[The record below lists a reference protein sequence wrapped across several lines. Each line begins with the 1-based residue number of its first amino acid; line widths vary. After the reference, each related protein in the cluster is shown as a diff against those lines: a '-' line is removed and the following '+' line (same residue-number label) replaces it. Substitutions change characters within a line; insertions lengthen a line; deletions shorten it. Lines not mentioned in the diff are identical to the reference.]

1 MIRFRASAIAE
12 IMADGKGEELSVG
25 AKTYLRAIAK
35 EMIYGYEEQISSKYL
50 EKGTICEQAAIDLY
64 NRVFFT
70 RHQKNEERRNNE
82 WFTGEPDIIVPDT
95 EIIDIKNAW
104 SLATFPATVECVAAI
119 AKKSGYDYQGRVYM
133 NLFDVPRF
141 TVAYCMVS
149 TPEDLRKWEQPELHM
164 VDHIDPALRVTCY
177 TIERD
182 MAVEKKMIT
191 KVEAARE
198 YLKAAIARILADHD
212 QDALP
217 TALKAA

>member
-25 AKTYLRAIAK
+25 AKTYLKSIAK
-35 EMIYGYEEQISSKYL
+35 EMIYGYREEITSKYM
-50 EKGTICEQAAIDLY
+50 EKGIQCEQASIDLF

-70 RHQKNEERRNNE
+70 RHTKNEERRNNE

-104 SLATFPATVECVAAI
+104 SLVTFPATVDCVAAVT
-119 AKKSGYDYQGRVYM
+119 KKAGYDFQGRVYM
-133 NLFDVPRF
+133 NLFNVPRF

-149 TPEDLRKWEQPELHM
+149 TPEELRKWEQPEIHM
-164 VDHIDPALRVTCY
+164 VDHIDPALRVTRY

-182 MAVEKKMIT
+182 EKIEAKMIV

-198 YLKAAIARILADHD
+198 YLK
-212 QDALP
+212 
-217 TALKAA
+217 TALDRIVNDH

>member
-12 IMADGKGEELSVG
+12 IMADGKGDELSVG
-25 AKTYLRAIAK
+25 AKTWLKAVAK
-35 EMIYGYEEQISSKYL
+35 EMVYGYEEEISSKYL
-50 EKGTICEQAAIDLY
+50 EKGTVCEQAAIDLY

-70 RHQKNEERRNNE
+70 RHEKNVERRNDE
-82 WFTGEPDIIVPDT
+82 FFTGEPDIVVPA

-104 SLATFPATVECVAAI
+104 SLATFPATVDCVAAI

-133 NLFDVPRF
+133 RLFDKPRF

-149 TPEDLRKWEQPELHM
+149 TPEELRKWEQVQLHM
-164 VDHIDPALRVTCY
+164 VDHIDPALRVTRY

-182 MAVEKKMIT
+182 DKIEQKMIV

-198 YLKAAIARILADHD
+198 YLKTAIDRIVNDH
-212 QDALP
+212 
-217 TALKAA
+217 